1 MDFVQTW
8 STTTTKYASIAANS
22 DESNEKSN
30 EYQFSNKTT
39 VYVCQKEILRTK
51 SIQLQ
56 KRSTIS
62 YQSAAINHSCFLA
75 KYVWEDK
82 K

>member
-1 MDFVQTW
+1 MDLVQTW
-8 STTTTKYASIAANS
+8 STTTTKYSSIAANS
-22 DESNEKSN
+22 DQSN
-30 EYQFSNKTT
+30 EYQFNSKTT

-56 KRSTIS
+56 KRSTVS
-62 YQSAAINHSCFLA
+62 YQSAAIDHSCFWA